1 MDLKQSA
8 RDLAIEYLLQ
18 EIKKGNLKA
27 GDKLLNERKLSEN
40 LGISRVPLREAI
52 CTLSTL
58 GILEAHQGDGTYV
71 SDSYSEIFSNI
82 IKKYG
87 IFDRSMVDE
96 VFEARSLFEADAARL
111 AARNHTEDDLVKLE
125 QALNKHEIA
134 LTDYYEGK
142 LKDKELKDKDMMELD
157 TEIHLGI
164 AASSHNNFI
173 LEIVKSIRYVTL
185 QQDYF
190 SEQYTLDHEHFKR
203 SSIMHREIFNAIKE
217 KNEDLAYKKMQEH
230 INEIRLALDIESI
243 RRDIK

>member
-125 QALNKHEIA
+125 QALKKHENA
-134 LTDYYEGK
+134 LTDYYEGN
-142 LKDKELKDKDMMELD
+142 LKDKDMMELD

-203 SSIMHREIFNAIKE
+203 SSIMHREIFNSIKE

>member
-1 MDLKQSA
+1 
-8 RDLAIEYLLQ
+8 
-18 EIKKGNLKA
+18 
-27 GDKLLNERKLSEN
+27 
-40 LGISRVPLREAI
+40 
-52 CTLSTL
+52 
-58 GILEAHQGDGTYV
+58 
-71 SDSYSEIFSNI
+71 
-82 IKKYG
+82 
-87 IFDRSMVDE
+87 
-96 VFEARSLFEADAARL
+96 
-111 AARNHTEDDLVKLE
+111 
-125 QALNKHEIA
+125 
-134 LTDYYEGK
+134 
-142 LKDKELKDKDMMELD
+142 MMELD

-185 QQDYF
+185 QQDYY